1 MAHFRR
7 RTPSG
12 EPRQSCAATI
22 AEVSKENI
30 MEVHPLDPDDAAIIA
45 AIRAMSS
52 AAKGVPPGTEARGQY
67 TALMESVVPRDDVT
81 FEADTIGGIEGL
93 WILPRG
99 GPTEKAILHL
109 HGGWFTLGSAQAY
122 RNLVGHIVARA
133 GARAFIPN
141 YRLAPEHLFPAATQ
155 DASASYEG
163 LAKRNVRR
171 VALTGDSAGGNLAL
185 GLASRIAGGDISA
198 GATLAGVAVMS
209 PVTDLTLSSPTYN
222 TRADADPFFTRP
234 QVVELVRSYLGNT
247 DPMNPLASPLHGRLA
262 GMPPVRIDVGDDEIL
277 LDDSRRYVENAVG
290 AGVDAKVNVWMGM
303 PHGFVVSV
311 GKLKA
316 ASRALDAIG
325 AFLKERLAASR

>member
-1 MAHFRR
+1 MQKPA
-7 RTPSG
+7 SIG
-12 EPRQSCAATI
+12 A
-22 AEVSKENI
+22 KENAL
-30 MEVHPLDPDDAAIIA
+30 EVHPLDPDDAPITA

-52 AAKGVPPGTEARGQY
+52 ATKGVPPGTGARAQY
-67 TALMESVVPRDDVT
+67 DAFMESILPRDDVT

-93 WILPRG
+93 WVLPRG
-99 GPTEKAILHL
+99 GRMEEAILHL
-109 HGGWFTLGSAQAY
+109 HGGWFTLGSAEAY

-155 DASASYEG
+155 DALASYEG

-222 TRADADPFFTRP
+222 TRADADPLFTQP
-234 QVVELVRSYLGNT
+234 QVAELVRSYLGNA
-247 DPMNPLASPLHGRLA
+247 DPMNPLASPLYGRLA
-262 GMPPVRIDVGDDEIL
+262 GMPPVRIDVGDDEVL
-277 LDDSRRYVENAVG
+277 LDDARRYAENAVS
-290 AGVDAKVNVWMGM
+290 AGVDATLNVWMGM
-303 PHGFVVSV
+303 MHGFVVSV

-316 ASRALDAIG
+316 ALLALDAIG
-325 AFLKERLAASR
+325 AFLKEQLAASR

>member
-1 MAHFRR
+1 
-7 RTPSG
+7 
-12 EPRQSCAATI
+12 
-22 AEVSKENI
+22 
-30 MEVHPLDPDDAAIIA
+30 L
-45 AIRAMSS
+45 
-52 AAKGVPPGTEARGQY
+52 
-67 TALMESVVPRDDVT
+67 
-81 FEADTIGGIEGL
+81 
-93 WILPRG
+93 
-99 GPTEKAILHL
+99 
-109 HGGWFTLGSAQAY
+109 
-122 RNLVGHIVARA
+122 
-133 GARAFIPN
+133 
-141 YRLAPEHLFPAATQ
+141 
-155 DASASYEG
+155 ASYAG
-163 LAKRNVRR
+163 LAERNVHR